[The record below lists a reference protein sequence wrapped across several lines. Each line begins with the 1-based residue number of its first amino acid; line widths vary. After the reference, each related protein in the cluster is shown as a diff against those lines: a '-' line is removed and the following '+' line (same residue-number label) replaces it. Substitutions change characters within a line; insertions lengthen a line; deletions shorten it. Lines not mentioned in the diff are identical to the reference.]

1 MDAVVKKC
9 LRPSWSGVDTTC
21 AGAARESGP
30 YRGRMFQV
38 IQSVSGGMFEG
49 LSWIKYSVEN
59 FW

>member
-1 MDAVVKKC
+1 MKKC